1 MLFVFNI
8 IGVIAFAIS
17 GALKGLKHELDIF
30 GIIVLGG
37 ITAVG
42 GGIIRDIILNKIPI
56 IFMNELD
63 IYIAIS
69 SAIITYTVGKK
80 LEFFSLYVKI
90 FDAIGL
96 ATFVVIGSKI
106 ALNNNMSILG
116 TGILATLT
124 GVGGGVVRDILVK
137 EIPFILKEDIYATLC
152 FFGGMIYWVINK
164 KFYTEDDLVYN
175 MMFIFIIFIF
185 RILAIKYNLNL
196 PKRKIES

>member
-69 SAIITYTVGKK
+69 SAIITYILGKK
-80 LEFFSLYVKI
+80 LETFSIYVKI

-106 ALNNNMSILG
+106 AINNNMSILG

-124 GVGGGVVRDILVK
+124 GVGGGVIRDVLVK

-152 FFGGMIYWVINK
+152 FFGGIIYWIINTN
-164 KFYTEDDLVYN
+164 FYIENNLYYN
-175 MMFIFIIFIF
+175 MIFILVVFIL
-185 RILAIKYNLNL
+185 RIIAIKYNLNL
-196 PKRKIES
+196 PKRK